1 MTHANLITYLRI
13 ILIPLMVIIFF
24 LDFEYVNYYVTLIF
38 SIAAIPDY
46 LDGNVARKMN
56 QVTKFGKFLDP
67 VADKL
72 LVVTSLLLI
81 LFDNNN
87 LIFFIPICIIVLREV
102 LISAL
107 REWAALENIKDQT
120 QVNSV
125 GKIKTSF
132 QMISIG
138 FLLFGE
144 RIFKIDL
151 NVIGLYGIYIA
162 AFLSLISMII
172 YLRNV
177 SRS

>member
-38 SIAAIPDY
+38 SIAAITDY

-107 REWAALENIKDQT
+107 REWAALENIKDQA
-120 QVNSV
+120 QVNNV

-144 RIFKIDL
+144 PIFKIDL

-177 SRS
+177 CRS